1 VEGIIAPTPRRVE
14 SFNMKRGEMKSL
26 FPRALLTARSKV
38 SIRKRV
44 KGEDGFLPFLGFIAL
59 ASPAVCTV
67 GGVIYKVLTSP
78 TALSTL
84 DFVVTKLYHWFF
96 K

>member
-1 VEGIIAPTPRRVE
+1 MR
-14 SFNMKRGEMKSL
+14 SL
-26 FPRALLTARSKV
+26 FSKGTFARIESRIEPRIGRGIKGFAKG
-38 SIRKRV
+38 V

-84 DFVVTKLYHWFF
+84 DFIVTKLYHWFF

>member
-1 VEGIIAPTPRRVE
+1 MR
-14 SFNMKRGEMKSL
+14 SL
-26 FPRALLTARSKV
+26 FSKGTFERIEPRIERGIKGCV
-38 SIRKRV
+38 KGVKGVNGV

>member
-1 VEGIIAPTPRRVE
+1 
-14 SFNMKRGEMKSL
+14 MQSL
-26 FPRALLTARSKV
+26 IPEKV
-38 SIRKRV
+38 PQKV
-44 KGEDGFLPFLGFIAL
+44 LAQAKGDDGFLPFISFLAL

-67 GGVIYKVLTSP
+67 GGAIYKVLTSP
-78 TALSTL
+78 TALSTI